1 MPNVSGTGNCLIV
14 AGLAMLAVA
23 CASHPADPKAMPSA
37 MPSWLAAYPGATVP
51 EKIGSAFVFRTQDPA
66 EKVLDFY
73 ERQLAQN
80 GVYKNAL
87 GGGEYGGFLSAA
99 DDSQTRNVM
108 IEVGP
113 PSQGAAAVSITV

>member
-1 MPNVSGTGNCLIV
+1 
-14 AGLAMLAVA
+14 MLAGA
-23 CASHPADPKAMPSA
+23 CGSQPDDPKAL
-37 MPSWLAAYPGATVP
+37 PSWIAVYPGAHP
-51 EKIGSAFVFRTQDPA
+51 EPAGSAFVFYTPDTA

-80 GVYKNAL
+80 GVQKEAR

-99 DDSQTRNVM
+99 DDSHSRNVM

-113 PSQGAAAVSITV
+113 PSKGAAAVSITVVKKK